1 MSLLWENN
9 NFKDPA
15 MLLIISPAK
24 TLDFETVS
32 STTDFTQPVLLSES
46 QHLIDA
52 LKTLSA
58 DVENSIKISDS

>member
-32 STTDFTQPVLLSES
+32 TTDFTQPVLLSES
-46 QHLIDA
+46 TPD
-52 LKTLSA
+52 
-58 DVENSIKISDS
+58 